1 MSAGVALGEMLVNAI
16 PGGLRA
22 IQALPVNDRQGVDWW
37 VETAAGERVGVDCKI
52 REVDPLQKFGK
63 DDLALET
70 WSVIENNTVG
80 WTLND
85 TKRTDYVLWI
95 WKDTGRWCL
104 VPFLLLVR
112 AFKANKEKW
121 IQKFQVAKQNT
132 EGKYHSECVFVPRK
146 EVWREIYRQSHG
158 EMKPTTRIVC
168 TTNYHV
174 ETVIIPRFLPGQNNA
189 KCS

>member
-158 EMKPTTRIVC
+158 AMKPTTDNISGACQRS
-168 TTNYHV
+168 
-174 ETVIIPRFLPGQNNA
+174 GG
-189 KCS
+189 